1 MVVSKDERYNNLSI
15 FLSLIMDNKINE
27 AYIDNLSKYMHLLAV
42 NEIFEEIKKVKTLVK
57 TINAINSLS
66 KLYFSKRSQ

>member
-57 TINAINSLS
+57 TINAINSLN